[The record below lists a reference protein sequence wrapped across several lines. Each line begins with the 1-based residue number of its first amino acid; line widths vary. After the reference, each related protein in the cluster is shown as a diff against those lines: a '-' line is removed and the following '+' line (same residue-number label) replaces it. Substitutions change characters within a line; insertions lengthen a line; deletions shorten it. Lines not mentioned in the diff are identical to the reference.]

1 MDERGGGELS
11 RFSVEN
17 YLSDSAEKL
26 RGWGES
32 FSVSFSL
39 GFDKFWIRGGG
50 EGSIKIFRPK
60 FFVSQCRKNS

>member
-1 MDERGGGELS
+1 MDERGRELS

-17 YLSDSAEKL
+17 YLSDSAEKF
-26 RGWGES
+26 REWAES
-32 FSVSFSL
+32 FSVSFFS
-39 GFDKFWIRGGG
+39 GIDKVWIRGA